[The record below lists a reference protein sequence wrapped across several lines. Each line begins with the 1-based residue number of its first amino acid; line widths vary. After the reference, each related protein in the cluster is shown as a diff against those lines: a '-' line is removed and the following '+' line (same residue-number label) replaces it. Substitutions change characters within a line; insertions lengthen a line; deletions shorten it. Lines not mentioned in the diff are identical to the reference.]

1 MNAALPASRP
11 EVAET
16 APKISTIYIP
26 LDKVG
31 EVIGPKGKV
40 INTIQ
45 QETGA
50 DIGVDDDGARGIV
63 TIGAVE
69 AWRMEEAKM
78 AILNIVD
85 PPKAELDKVYMGR
98 VVNITKF
105 GAFVNILPGRDGLVH
120 ISKMGGGRRINA
132 VEDVLELG
140 QELEVKVDEIDDKGK
155 VSLTPTSPLGGDG
168 VSDSNSNSSSSSSSN
183 GDREPRR
190 ERAPRRDREDRD
202 DAPVATDSDIVEVS
216 FEESFDAELADELGD
231 LGPKSDRPK
240 ADRDNGNRRSSAG
253 RRRHR

>member
-1 MNAALPASRP
+1 MAPA
-11 EVAET
+11 
-16 APKISTIYIP
+16 
-26 LDKVG
+26 
-31 EVIGPKGKV
+31 
-40 INTIQ
+40 
-45 QETGA
+45 
-50 DIGVDDDGARGIV
+50 GIV

-85 PPKAELDKVYMGR
+85 PPKAELDKVYLGR

-168 VSDSNSNSSSSSSSN
+168 ESPSASSGSSDP
-183 GDREPRR
+183 EPRR
-190 ERAPRRDREDRD
+190 ERPPRRERENRD
-202 DAPVATDSDIVEVS
+202 DSSKASSSDVEQVS
-216 FEESFDAELADELGD
+216 FEDSFDAELANELGD
-231 LGPKSDRPK
+231 LGPKSERPK
-240 ADRDNGNRRSSAG
+240 TDRDNGNRR
-253 RRRHR
+253 RRHR

>member
-1 MNAALPASRP
+1 
-11 EVAET
+11 
-16 APKISTIYIP
+16 
-26 LDKVG
+26 
-31 EVIGPKGKV
+31 
-40 INTIQ
+40 
-45 QETGA
+45 
-50 DIGVDDDGARGIV
+50 
-63 TIGAVE
+63 
-69 AWRMEEAKM
+69 
-78 AILNIVD
+78 
-85 PPKAELDKVYMGR
+85 MGR

-168 VSDSNSNSSSSSSSN
+168 EADAGSN
-183 GDREPRR
+183 GGSDREPRR
-190 ERAPRRDREDRD
+190 ERAPRRERGDRN
-202 DAPVATDSDIVEVS
+202 DAPASSDSTIETVS

-240 ADRDNGNRRSSAG
+240 ADRDNDSRRGSGGG